1 MNFKINFAYL
11 FLFLSVLFWAGN
23 FIVGKYASYY
33 QIPPWSGNFYRWFF
47 AWLILLP
54 FTFTEIISK
63 KNYILENYKFYILLG
78 ITSVTIFNSIVYYS
92 LNFTQVISGVL
103 MISTIPVMIMFISS
117 ILKIERTNIFQIL
130 GVICSFIGVI
140 LIITKANFDLLVNL
154 DFNKGDLT
162 MVIAMLSWATYSALL
177 KKRKHELSQLSLLEV
192 IITFGLIFLIPIYI
206 TEYSLGFEI
215 TLNKPFILVLI
226 YVVLFPGLAA
236 FICWIKGI
244 SLIGPNRSGVFLHL
258 MPILSALMAMIIF
271 KEKFMLYHLL
281 GAFFILSGIIL
292 SNRKSTNALSSYFRR
307 LSKYITAVCRF
318 KKTILKV

>member
-1 MNFKINFAYL
+1 MNLKINIAYL

-33 QIPPWSGNFYRWFF
+33 QIPPFSLNFYRWFF

-54 FTFTEIISK
+54 FTFKEIISK

-130 GVICSFIGVI
+130 GVICSFVGVI

-292 SNRKSTNALSSYFRR
+292 SNRKSTNA
-307 LSKYITAVCRF
+307 
-318 KKTILKV
+318 